1 MNTCDHI
8 LARYGVMANFSIAKK
23 VTKERIKRMSERLNT
38 EDETSLEFQESLKQ
52 EILKETQVAIFNNT
66 IPGLI
71 TNAKVKSPI
80 KKKLIND
87 KDKRKVT
94 LLSAIIFQTILKKN
108 LTKDETC
115 LLIIQ
120 LVRAFGL
127 KDSDFKDF
135 TNKYYIQNDNDDEDD
150 HYDDDDDED
159 EEDY

>member
-1 MNTCDHI
+1 M
-8 LARYGVMANFSIAKK
+8 
-23 VTKERIKRMSERLNT
+23 
-38 EDETSLEFQESLKQ
+38 
-52 EILKETQVAIFNNT
+52 
-66 IPGLI
+66 I
-71 TNAKVKSPI
+71 TNAKVKSQI

-94 LLSAIIFQTILKKN
+94 LLSAIIFQTILKKK

-120 LVRAFGL
+120 MVNALGL

-150 HYDDDDDED
+150 YYDDDDDE
-159 EEDY
+159 EDY